1 MRVVANW
8 SSSVFM
14 SASSF
19 VVVCALAVAAQ
30 AQPADPNKASQPSP
44 NQPPSSQPTP
54 DAEPPGTK
62 PESQPVPT
70 TDPKP
75 EPGRK
80 VVPDAPK
87 DEGAEKE
94 TKKASEPTPTT
105 TTTDPLKP
113 IVAKPP
119 VITHVSGSH
128 SKRRYFVKG
137 SLSKFSVGVP
147 KSMKKSSVGVAIGVD
162 ALPND
167 ADALINTFF
176 LTIEPQIHLAY
187 GKDRGLKM
195 GFGVPLRL
203 HIADFRGSFERCL
216 DEAKTLQSNG
226 ADDATIAIGAT
237 ACVQDE
243 KDNTVDRLG
252 KLRKRD
258 WDERSDYAKVIR
270 YIRYGGEERNFYL
283 NINRLFNHS
292 VGHGP
297 VIRNYNPNL
306 NYNTTRVSATF
317 DAYKGFVGFESMIN
331 DIVDPDVMGVLAFV
345 RPFEMVT
352 PNNLFLSR
360 LSFGVQASMG
370 LRVPTRIGYEN
381 GLFDPSKDL
390 PIPQVDGDLNVMTA
404 GTETVTILGLDVETK
419 LIRTQTTDLKVYA
432 DIQQMVDRGKGYT
445 AGALLR
451 MSFGQP
457 ATSALRLRAEAHYF
471 EPNYLPQFFD
481 TFYDIQKLQFMPAGY
496 RSSDNLI
503 YFPTK
508 LQFLDANEGGKMRAG
523 GYFNLA
529 YSFLNKLTFGIS
541 GRFSK
546 SVGTAMDSGFTGI
559 QFDDIS
565 QCNVGMNNLPDCT
578 GVPKVTLDR
587 PRWGSLKLHVEIP
600 FRDFLQSFATYE
612 IFSTSLDGEG
622 LDLFKF
628 SGDNEVFLSGLR
640 LKLLP
645 IMFIQ
650 GELRRFYFL
659 QRVTNVDLQALTFE
673 QDQNFHS
680 EWTFAVHIFAGL
692 EF

>member
-1 MRVVANW
+1 MRIVAA
-8 SSSVFM
+8 V
-14 SASSF
+14 SSF
-19 VVVCALAVAAQ
+19 VLVSVLAWGAGG
-30 AQPADPNKASQPSP
+30 QPAADSKKSSQPSP
-44 NQPPSSQPTP
+44 DQPPPSSQPTP
-54 DAEPPGTK
+54 D
-62 PESQPVPT
+62 
-70 TDPKP
+70 
-75 EPGRK
+75 
-80 VVPDAPK
+80 
-87 DEGAEKE
+87 
-94 TKKASEPTPTT
+94 SEPTTEPTPEKQPGPQ
-105 TTTDPLKP
+105 TDALPEAKKKP
-113 IVAKPP
+113 KKVDDATKEGGAPAPPPAPTAPPDPAPAKPNLTIP
-119 VITHVSGSH
+119 TRAVTTGSH

-137 SLSKFSVGVP
+137 ALTQFSSGVP
-147 KSMKKSSVGVAIGVD
+147 KSFKKSSFGVASGFD

-167 ADALINTFF
+167 ADALLNTFF
-176 LTIEPQIHLAY
+176 LTVEPQIHLAY

-195 GFGVPLRL
+195 GFGVPLRF
-203 HIADFRGSFERCL
+203 HVADFRGSFEKCL
-216 DEAKTLQSNG
+216 DEAKSSQAMG
-226 ADDATIAIGAT
+226 ATDDAIAIGAA

-243 KDNTVDRLG
+243 KDSTVERLG
-252 KLRKRD
+252 KLRERD
-258 WDERSDYAKVIR
+258 WDERSDFAKVIR
-270 YIRYGGEERNFYL
+270 YIKYGGEERNFYL

-306 NYNTTRVSATF
+306 NYNTTRVSATL

-331 DIVDPDVMGVLAFV
+331 DILDPDVMGVLAFV
-345 RPFEMVT
+345 RPFEILT
-352 PNNLFLSR
+352 PNNLILSR
-360 LSFGVQASMG
+360 LSFGVQATMG

-381 GLFDPSKDL
+381 GIFDPVDNL
-390 PIPQVDGDLNVMTA
+390 PIPQVDGDLNLVPTS
-404 GTETVTILGLDVETK
+404 TETVTIVGLDVETK
-419 LIRTQTTDLKVYA
+419 LIRTQTTDLKIYA
-432 DIQQMVDRGKGYT
+432 DVQQMVDRGKGFT

-496 RSSDNLI
+496 RSSDGLI
-503 YFPTK
+503 YYPTK
-508 LQFLDANEGGKMRAG
+508 LQFLDANQGGPMRAG

-529 YSFLNKLTFGIS
+529 YSFLNKLTVGIS

-546 SVGTAMDSGFTGI
+546 SMGDAKDANFNGI

-565 QCNVGMNNLPDCT
+565 RCSLGMNNIPDCS
-578 GVPKVTLDR
+578 GVARVTLDN
-587 PRWGSLKLHVEIP
+587 PRWGSLKVHVEIP
-600 FRDFLQSFATYE
+600 FRDFLQSYATYE
-612 IFSTSLDGEG
+612 VFATSLDNEG

-645 IMFIQ
+645 IMFLQ

-659 QRVTNVDLQALTFE
+659 QRVTNVDLEALTFE

-680 EWTFAVHIFAGL
+680 EWTFSIHLFAGL